1 MNSGS
6 FLPVEEQ
13 LEIIKTGAVDFQVE
27 DELKKKLEKSRTE
40 NKPLIVKAGFDPTAP
55 DLHLGH
61 SVLLNKM
68 RQFQLLGHRPVFLI
82 GDFTAKI
89 GDPTGRNQTRP
100 PLSEDEIFAN
110 ATTYKRQVFKI
121 LDPEK
126 TEVRFN
132 SEWLGKMG
140 FDDVIRLAA
149 RYSVARMIE
158 REDFRTRLQEGQSIS
173 MHELLYPLAQGYDS
187 VALKADIELG
197 ATDQLFN
204 LLVGRDLMRSHDLAP
219 QSIMTIQLL
228 EGLDARDEGGSIV
241 GNKMSKSLNNYVGIE
256 EDPNQQFGKLMSICD
271 PLMWRYY
278 DLLSFKDKSEIKNIR
293 AGHPREAKVL
303 LAKEIV
309 ARFHNETAAESA
321 HGQFEALFKKGN
333 REQIPEDSPTITL
346 QSEDEGFPIVRAL
359 VEAELV
365 KSNSEARR
373 LINQNGLSINGARIE
388 NIKHELTRGTH
399 AVRAGKK
406 SWARIVVE

>member
-1 MNSGS
+1 MNQSA
-6 FLPVEEQ
+6 FLPVDEQ
-13 LEIIKTGAVDFQVE
+13 LEILTHGIVDFQVE
-27 DELKKKLEKSRTE
+27 DELRKKLEKSRAEST
-40 NKPLIVKAGFDPTAP
+40 PLTIKAGFDPTAP

-61 SVLLNKM
+61 SVLINKM
-68 RQFQLLGHRPVFLI
+68 RQFQQLGHKIVFLI

-89 GDPTGRNQTRP
+89 GDPTGKNQTRP
-100 PLSEDEIFAN
+100 PLSDDEIFAN

-121 LDPEK
+121 VDPEL

-140 FDDVIRLAA
+140 FDDVIRLSA

-158 REDFRTRLQEGQSIS
+158 RDDFRQRLQAGHSIS

-187 VALKADIELG
+187 VALKADVELG
-197 ATDQLFN
+197 GTDQLFN
-204 LLVGRDLMRSHDLAP
+204 LLVGRDLMRSYNMDP
-219 QSIMTIQLL
+219 QSIMTIPIL
-228 EGLDARDEGGSIV
+228 EGLDAREEEGQIV

-256 EDPNQQFGKLMSICD
+256 EDPNQQFGKLMSVCD

-278 DLLSFKDKSEIKNIR
+278 DLLSFKSKEDIEEARK
-293 AGHPREAKVL
+293 GHPKEAKVQF
-303 LAKEIV
+303 AKEIV
-309 ARFHNETAAESA
+309 SRFHNSAAADAA
-321 HGQFEALFKKGN
+321 HLQFESLFKKGN
-333 REQIPEDSPTITL
+333 KDQIPEDSPTIIL
-346 QSEDEGFPIVRAL
+346 HAEDQGLPVVRAL

-373 LINQNGLSINGARIE
+373 LINQNGLSINGARID
-388 NIKHELTRGTH
+388 NIKYELPQGTH

-406 SWARIVVE
+406 SWAKIIVK